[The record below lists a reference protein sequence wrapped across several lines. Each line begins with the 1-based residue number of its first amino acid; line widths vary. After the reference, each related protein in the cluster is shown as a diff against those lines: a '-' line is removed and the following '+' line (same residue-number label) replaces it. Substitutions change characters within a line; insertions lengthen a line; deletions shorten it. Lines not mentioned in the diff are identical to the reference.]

1 MVNVWP
7 SVLPRCFLKQEHA
20 CPVKQTVPLA
30 LLPLFALPVL
40 VPTIFTTVS
49 ASVVVPKLVQE
60 CLMGLVLLVRPK
72 IVSAALV
79 QMCVSTVT
87 VVFSSSMPSV
97 SRIVQLATTP
107 MERIV

>member
-1 MVNVWP
+1 MVNVWRT
-7 SVLPRCFLKQEHA
+7 VLPRCFLKQEHA
-20 CPVKQTVPLA
+20 CPVQPTVPHA
-30 LLPLFALPVL
+30 LLPLLALPVL

-49 ASVVVPKLVQE
+49 VSVVVPKLAQE
-60 CLMGLVLLVRPK
+60 CSMGPVLLVQPK
-72 IVSAALV
+72 IVSVALV

-107 MERIV
+107 MERTV